1 MSDQIKLHESWKSLL
16 HQEFTKPYFLQL
28 KTFLVEEKKRGYT
41 IYPPGPEIFAAL
53 DKTPFDKL
61 KVVLLGQDPYHG
73 AGQAH
78 GLCFS
83 VNDGIAFPPSLMNI
97 FKELKDDCGCRIPT
111 SGNLSKWSEQG
122 VLLLNATLTVRANEA
137 GSHQHKGW
145 ETFTDTI
152 IQTIS
157 TQKQHVVFMLWGK
170 YAQGKIPLIDSSK
183 HLVLTAAH
191 PSPLARGAFF
201 GSKHFSQCNRYLG
214 AHGLSPINWQL

>member
-1 MSDQIKLHESWKSLL
+1 ML
-16 HQEFTKPYFLQL
+16 
-28 KTFLVEEKKRGYT
+28 LVEEFNKVYFKQLKQFLLEEKARGYT
-41 IYPPGPEIFAAL
+41 IYPPGPQIFAAL
-53 DKTPFDKL
+53 DKTPFDEV

-83 VNDGIAFPPSLMNI
+83 VNDGISFPPSLHNI
-97 FKELKDDCGCRIPT
+97 FKELKEDCGCEIPK
-111 SGNLSKWSEQG
+111 SGNLSKWADQG

-137 GSHQHKGW
+137 GSHQNKGW
-145 ETFTDTI
+145 EIFTDHI

-157 TQKQHVVFMLWGK
+157 AQKEQVVFMLWGR
-170 YAQGKIPLIDSSK
+170 YAQGKIPLIDASK

-201 GSKHFSQCNRYLG
+201 GSKHFSKCNAYLQ
-214 AHGLSPINWQL
+214 ANDKTPINWQL